1 MILEDSGTLCCDY
14 EFLCLS
20 SYDTLSKIIE
30 QLCLVGINPEEHA
43 LHIEGITVLEVTLT
57 RLPCPLLSLVQLF
70 RLSDL

>member
-43 LHIEGITVLEVTLT
+43 LRIEGITVLGNSYTLT
-57 RLPCPLLSLVQLF
+57 LSPT
-70 RLSDL
+70 LSGTAFQAI